1 MTLSTRH
8 LLSIRDL
15 GPEDVTLILDTAEQ
29 MDAVSQR
36 AVKKVPALRGRTIV
50 NLFFEASTRTRAS
63 FELAGKRLSADMINF
78 ASATSST
85 SKGETL
91 LDTARNLEAMQPD
104 MLVVRHRSPG
114 AAHYLSTRIG
124 CRVVNAG
131 DGAHQHPT
139 QALLDAF
146 TMRRH
151 HGRLE
156 GLRVAIVGD
165 VAHSRVVR
173 SNLDLLTMMGAEVTV
188 CAPATLIPRDFENY
202 GVQVTNDID
211 QALDG
216 AEVVMALRVQ
226 FERQA
231 SSFFPTTR
239 EYFQYFGL
247 TPKRLE
253 RTAED
258 AIVMHPGPMN
268 RGVEISSDVADGPRS
283 VILEQVSHGVATRMA
298 VLFGGAAV
306 EAAAEAEADE

>member
-1 MTLSTRH
+1 MGLSTRH

-15 GPEDVTLILDTAEQ
+15 TAEDVTLILDTAEQ

-78 ASATSST
+78 AASTSSAT
-85 SKGETL
+85 KGETL
-91 LDTARNLEAMQPD
+91 LDTARTLEAMQPD
-104 MLVVRHRSPG
+104 MLVVRHRAPG
-114 AAHYLSTRIG
+114 SAAYLADRVG

-156 GLRVAIVGD
+156 GLRVTIVGD
-165 VAHSRVVR
+165 ITHSRVVR
-173 SNLDLLTMMGAEVTV
+173 SNIDLLTKMGAVVTC
-188 CAPATLIPRDFENY
+188 CAPATLIPRDFEKY
-202 GVQVTNDID
+202 GVQVTTELDA
-211 QALDG
+211 ALED

-231 SSFFPTTR
+231 ASFFPTTR
-239 EYFQYFGL
+239 EYFQYYGL
-247 TPKRLE
+247 TSKRLE
-253 RTAED
+253 RAAKD
-258 AIVMHPGPMN
+258 VVVMHPGPMT
-268 RGVEISSDVADGPRS
+268 RGVEISSSAADGANS
-283 VILEQVSHGVATRMA
+283 VILEQVSHGVAARMA
-298 VLFGGAAV
+298 VLFLVFGGGDV
-306 EAAAEAEADE
+306 ESDA

>member
-1 MTLSTRH
+1 MGLSTRH

-15 GPEDVTLILDTAEQ
+15 TAEDVTLILDTAEQ
-29 MDAVSQR
+29 MDAVSRR

-78 ASATSST
+78 AASTSSA

-91 LDTARNLEAMQPD
+91 LDTARTLEAMQPD
-104 MLVVRHRSPG
+104 MLVVRHSAPG
-114 AAHYLSTRIG
+114 SAAYLADRVG

-156 GLRVAIVGD
+156 GLRVTIVGD
-165 VAHSRVVR
+165 ITHSRVVR
-173 SNLDLLTMMGAEVTV
+173 SNIDLLTKMGADVTC

-202 GVQVTNDID
+202 GVQVTTD
-211 QALDG
+211 LDG
-216 AEVVMALRVQ
+216 ALQDAEVVMALRVQ

-231 SSFFPTTR
+231 ASFFPTTR
-239 EYFQYFGL
+239 EYFQYYGL

-253 RTAED
+253 QAAKD
-258 AIVMHPGPMN
+258 VIVMHPGPMN
-268 RGVEISSDVADGPRS
+268 RGVEISSGVADGPRS
-283 VILEQVSHGVATRMA
+283 VILEQVSHGVAARMA
-298 VLFGGAAV
+298 VLFLVFGGGDV
-306 EAAAEAEADE
+306 ESDA

>member
-1 MTLSTRH
+1 MSLSTRH

-15 GPEDVTLILDTAEQ
+15 SPEDITLILDTTEH
-29 MDAVSQR
+29 MDAVSRR

-85 SKGETL
+85 NKGETL

-104 MLVVRHRSPG
+104 MLVVRHSSAG
-114 AAHYLSTRIG
+114 AASYLSKRVG

-151 HGRLE
+151 HGRLQD
-156 GLRVAIVGD
+156 LRVTIVGD

-173 SNLDLLTMMGAEVTV
+173 SNLDLLTAMGASVTV
-188 CAPATLIPRDFENY
+188 CAPATLIPRDFETY
-202 GVQVTNDID
+202 GVAVTSDLD

-226 FERQA
+226 FERQS

-239 EYFQYFGL
+239 EYFRYFGL
-247 TPKRLE
+247 SPRRIE
-253 RTAED
+253 RTAPD

-268 RGVEISSDVADGPRS
+268 RGVEIASDVADSPRS
-283 VILEQVSHGVATRMA
+283 VILEQVSHGIATRMA
-298 VLFGGAAV
+298 VLFLVFGGADV
-306 EAAAEAEADE
+306 EEEA